1 MISQSY
7 NKKDRIVNLPPPLQ
21 AIGDDDESD
30 QFLVQ
35 WLGDNKESQYTCTG
49 ISLIS
54 QWEVNGK
61 STGSQRDGED
71 QLSFILAWSMHEN
84 LTRVPFSTYS
94 KYTRDPL
101 PGLYHGKSADRWKNL
116 DPIFTDLE
124 MLNNLVAPGRIHHGK
139 M

>member
-84 LTRVPFSTYS
+84 LTRVPFNLLEIHPQSLTGIIS
-94 KYTRDPL
+94 WRIDRPL
-101 PGLYHGKSADRWKNL
+101 KESQSNICWSWDVEQPRSSR
-116 DPIFTDLE
+116 
-124 MLNNLVAPGRIHHGK
+124 
-139 M
+139 

>member
-54 QWEVNGK
+54 QREINGK
-61 STGSQRDGED
+61 STGRRGSIVFHLGLIHAWKFNESTLQPTRNTPAIPYRDY
-71 QLSFILAWSMHEN
+71 IMEN
-84 LTRVPFSTYS
+84 RPT
-94 KYTRDPL
+94 
-101 PGLYHGKSADRWKNL
+101 A
-116 DPIFTDLE
+116 
-124 MLNNLVAPGRIHHGK
+124 
-139 M
+139 